1 MSRVPRLILW
11 DVDHTLIENA
21 GVSKEIYS
29 TAFAI
34 LTGQD
39 AQHAARTDGRT
50 DREIMAG
57 MIAEHGASSY
67 DWPQI
72 MNALERAGA
81 AHREV
86 LAARGTVLP
95 GVVELVTALAE
106 RPDVVQ
112 TVVTG
117 NVRAN
122 AQVKLGALGLA
133 KLIDLDI
140 GGYGSDHVDRYRLV
154 ESARQR
160 AAVKYG
166 PEYGEA
172 GCAVVIGDTPRDV
185 EAARLGGADILA
197 VASGLHSADEL
208 RSAGARRVIA
218 DLGDTAE
225 ILRYLLLN

>member
-1 MSRVPRLILW
+1 MPRLVLW

-21 GVSKEIYS
+21 GVSKQIYA
-29 TAFAI
+29 TAFAM
-34 LTGQD
+34 LTGQT
-39 AQHAARTDGRT
+39 ALRAARTDGRT
-50 DREIMAG
+50 DQEIMAG
-57 MIAEHGASSY
+57 MIAEHGGRSY

-72 MNALERAGA
+72 MSALERAGV
-81 AHREV
+81 AHRDV

-117 NVRAN
+117 NVRTN

-133 KLIDLDI
+133 TFFDLEV
-140 GGYGSDHVDRYRLV
+140 GGYGSDHVDRHRLV
-154 ESARQR
+154 ESARER
-160 AAVKYG
+160 AATKYG

-172 GCAVVIGDTPRDV
+172 GRAIVIGDTPRDI

-197 VASGLHSADEL
+197 VASGRHGADEL
-208 RSAGARRVIA
+208 RAAGAQRVFA
-218 DLGDTAE
+218 DLADTAQM
-225 ILRYLLLN
+225 LRHLLSN